1 MLRKLSVFI
10 LTLLFCLCA
19 LTPSMEVR
27 ADSFD
32 MSTIRERYA
41 IVVDASDPSTALYGL
56 EKNADVQCAT
66 GSTIKILTCILALE
80 KGNLEDV
87 ITISESA
94 VDFSK
99 YNSLMGIAQGEQWT
113 LKDLLYGLMLP
124 SGNDAAVAI
133 AQHISGS
140 TSSFAKLMNEK
151 AAEIGM
157 TNSHFVTVH
166 GKDKEGHYST
176 ARDMARL
183 TAYALQNET
192 FRQIVSTTTYTCTDV
207 SGSHT
212 ISLTNSDRLLI
223 DAVSSDG
230 SFTPK
235 SVLYPDAIGVKTG
248 DTNAAGKCFIGAA
261 TRGGTTLIAVL
272 LGGTLD
278 DAEYLANSMNMKE
291 KAKDPYNAQRFEDA
305 IALFDYAFKQ
315 MSVLVT
321 VQDLINAGM
330 PVSFPVQVQNY
341 ASDDVSAGQIT
352 ASAKLDTGA
361 QLQLMKPFYDSLMA
375 NLTAVAQTRIG
386 TIAAPVSEG
395 DVVGTVEYT
404 LDGTVLFTSN
414 LYADRS
420 VKEGIL
426 STQPSDNPTGTGDSA
441 SLIGSTSTM
450 NGSMEEKGPGIGTI
464 LLYVLLGLVIF
475 ATAAFVTLV
484 IIARVRRE
492 KRRREK
498 AARRRRQKER
508 LRRQQ
513 EQELRERG
521 EL

>member
-1 MLRKLSVFI
+1 MLRKFSVFF
-10 LTLLFCLCA
+10 LTLVFCLCA
-19 LTPSMEVR
+19 LTPAMEVR

-32 MSTIRERYA
+32 MSTIRERYV
-41 IVVDASDPSTALYGL
+41 IVVDASDPTTALYGL

-80 KGNLEDV
+80 KGNLDDL
-87 ITISESA
+87 ITISENA

-113 LKDLLYGLMLP
+113 LRDLLYGLMLP

-133 AQHISGS
+133 AEHISGS
-140 TSSFAKLMNEK
+140 TSSFAALMNEK

-166 GKDKEGHYST
+166 GKDKDGHYST
-176 ARDMARL
+176 ARDMAKL

-192 FRQIVSTTTYTCTDV
+192 FRQIVSTTTYSCTDA

-212 ISLTNSDRLLI
+212 IDLTNSDRLLI
-223 DAVSSDG
+223 DATSDDG
-230 SFTPK
+230 SYTPK

-278 DAEYLANSMNMKE
+278 DAEYLANSMNMKA

-315 MSVLVT
+315 MSVLIT

-330 PVSFPVQVQNY
+330 PVSFEVQVQNY
-341 ASDDVSAGQIT
+341 ASDDSNAGKIT
-352 ASAKLDTGA
+352 ASAKLNTTE
-361 QLQLMKPFYDSLMA
+361 QLQLMKPFYDSLMT
-375 NLTAVAQTRIG
+375 NLSTVAQTRIG

-404 LDGTVLFTSN
+404 YDGTVLFTSN

-426 STQPSDNPTGTGDSA
+426 STQPSDDPSTSGDTP
-441 SLIGSTSTM
+441 SLIGSTSTVS
-450 NGSMEEKGPGIGTI
+450 NSENTGIGFGTV
-464 LLYVLLGLVIF
+464 LLYIVIGLVIF
-475 ATAAFVTLV
+475 ALAAFITLV
-484 IIARVRRE
+484 IIARIRRE
-492 KRRREK
+492 KRRRER
-498 AARRRRQKER
+498 AARRRRQRER
-508 LRRQQ
+508 MRRQRQQ
-513 EQELRERG
+513 EEEEL
-521 EL
+521 

>member
-1 MLRKLSVFI
+1 MLRKFSVFF
-10 LTLLFCLCA
+10 LTLVFCLCA
-19 LTPSMEVR
+19 LVPQGEVR

-32 MSTIRERYA
+32 MSTIRERYV
-41 IVVDASDPSTALYGL
+41 IVVDASDPTTALYGL
-56 EKNADVQCAT
+56 EKNADDQCAT

-80 KGNLEDV
+80 KGNLDDL

-113 LKDLLYGLMLP
+113 LRDLLYGLMLP

-133 AQHISGS
+133 AEHISGS
-140 TSSFAKLMNEK
+140 TSSFAALMNEK

-166 GKDKEGHYST
+166 GKDKDGHYST
-176 ARDMARL
+176 ARDMAKL

-192 FRQIVSTTTYTCTDV
+192 FKQIVSTTTYSCTDA

-212 ISLTNSDRLLI
+212 IELTNSDRLLI
-223 DAVSSDG
+223 DATSDDG
-230 SFTPK
+230 SYTPK

-278 DAEYLANSMNMKE
+278 DAEYLANSANMKA

-315 MSVLVT
+315 MSVLIT

-330 PVSFPVQVQNY
+330 PVSFEVQVQNY
-341 ASDDVSAGQIT
+341 ASDDSNAGMIS
-352 ASAKLDTGA
+352 ASAKLDTTE

-375 NLTAVAQTRIG
+375 NLTTVAQTRIG
-386 TIAAPVSEG
+386 TIAAPVSQG

-404 LDGTVLFTSN
+404 YDGTVLFTSN

-426 STQPSDNPTGTGDSA
+426 STQPSDDPSSSGDTP
-441 SLIGSTSTM
+441 SLIGTTSTVS
-450 NGSMEEKGPGIGTI
+450 NSENEGVGFGTV
-464 LLYVLLGLVIF
+464 LLYILIGLVIF
-475 ATAAFVTLV
+475 AVAAFVTLL

-492 KRRREK
+492 KRRRAR
-498 AARRRRQKER
+498 AARRRKQQRMRQ
-508 LRRQQ
+508 LQQ
-513 EQELRERG
+513 QRDEEEL
-521 EL
+521 

>member
-1 MLRKLSVFI
+1 MLRKLSVFF

-19 LTPSMEVR
+19 LVPQGEVR

-32 MSTIRERYA
+32 MTTIRERYA

-80 KGNLEDV
+80 KGNLEDLV
-87 ITISESA
+87 TISESA

-140 TSSFAKLMNEK
+140 TSSFAALMNEK

-157 TNSHFVTVH
+157 TNSHFITVH

-176 ARDMARL
+176 ARDMAKL

-192 FRQIVSTTTYTCTDV
+192 FRQIVSTTTYTCTDA
-207 SGSHT
+207 SGSHSIT
-212 ISLTNSDRLLI
+212 LTNSDRLLV

-235 SVLYPDAIGVKTG
+235 SLLYPDAIGVKTG
-248 DTNAAGKCFIGAA
+248 DTNAAGKCFVGAA

-278 DAEYLANSMNMKE
+278 DPEYLANSMNMKE

-315 MSVLVT
+315 MSVLIT

-330 PVSFPVQVQNY
+330 PVSFSVQVQNY
-341 ASDDVSAGQIT
+341 ASDDANAGQIT
-352 ASAKLDTGA
+352 ASAKLDTAA
-361 QLQLMKPFYDSLMA
+361 QLQLMKPFYESLMD
-375 NLTAVAQTRIG
+375 NLTAVAQPRIG

-426 STQPSDNPTGTGDSA
+426 STQPSDNGFGSGNTS
-441 SLIGSTSTM
+441 SLIGTTSTLD
-450 NGSMEEKGPGIGTI
+450 GSGEKSGVGLGTI
-464 LLYVLLGLVIF
+464 LLYVLIGLIVF
-475 ATAAFVTLV
+475 ALAAFITLI

-498 AARRRRQKER
+498 AARRRRQQQR
-508 LRRQQ
+508 LRQQ
-513 EQELRERG
+513 RERERE